1 MLEEKDLKLINEK
14 TREFFKKT
22 GLDIELEIDYLQ
34 EEKDAVEINVFKIE
48 DAKMFIG
55 KQGLILADLQ
65 LLLRKVIK
73 KELDKEVYLSLDIDN
88 YRRNK
93 INNYKSIANSAA
105 EEVSITGQQKIL
117 PPLSPYARRIIHM
130 ELAKRD
136 DIKTESIGM
145 GEQRRL
151 VVKPATI

>member
-34 EEKDAVEINVFKIE
+34 EEKDAVEINVFRIE

-93 INNYKSIANSAA
+93 ILRPTPIPK
-105 EEVSITGQQKIL
+105 
-117 PPLSPYARRIIHM
+117 
-130 ELAKRD
+130 
-136 DIKTESIGM
+136 
-145 GEQRRL
+145 
-151 VVKPATI
+151 